1 MSLPGFA
8 FITNRFRLKGGDRM
22 RIQLLKRMVFI
33 LATVLAVQGCAI
45 FVSDQDDFPHH
56 REHGRHEHSS
66 LQTTPSDERA
76 DDGKQMTANQ
86 NRLGAEHQKG

>member
-1 MSLPGFA
+1 
-8 FITNRFRLKGGDRM
+8 M
-22 RIQLLKRMVFI
+22 RIQLLKRMVYV

-66 LQTTPSDERA
+66 LQTIPSAQRA
-76 DDGKQMTANQ
+76 EDGSGMNANQ
-86 NRLGAEHQKG
+86 NRLSIELQKG